1 MPSTKSVVQA
11 CKPHSVFQ
19 NCPKKKELTS
29 SSSGKMSVIGIC
41 DISMISYVAENELE
55 HPCN

>member
-1 MPSTKSVVQA
+1 MTMPSTKSVVQT
-11 CKPHSVFQ
+11 CKPHSVYQ

-41 DISMISYVAENELE
+41 DISMISYVAE